1 VGVTIGTVELGEIPR
16 VVLVLSD
23 RNLKDALSLAR
34 HLRLDL
40 VELRVDLFADCKGLE
55 AIRSCLD
62 TIAEFGFYSILTI
75 RPGWEGGRFTEEE
88 SVRLQLF
95 KALISHPGV
104 GSVDIELKAQ
114 ILPAVREIAKAH
126 RKPLIVSYHN
136 FENVPPQSQILEIL
150 EKAKNLGAD
159 IVKVAFTAKDLESAQ
174 RLCCAVSV
182 FKHPKVFM
190 AMGSAGMFTRVVGF
204 SFGSLLTYTF
214 FGKPTA
220 PGQVPAEKLVKLL
233 HGLYPDY
240 HARKAGCFVG

>member
-1 VGVTIGTVELGEIPR
+1 MELILVAILAILAGLTIGYTAGMKRSHVEAERIER
-16 VVLVLSD
+16 
-23 RNLKDALSLAR
+23 KIKEEAR
-34 HLRLDL
+34 
-40 VELRVDLFADCKGLE
+40 EE
-55 AIRSCLD
+55 A
-62 TIAEFGFYSILTI
+62 
-75 RPGWEGGRFTEEE
+75 
-88 SVRLQLF
+88 
-95 KALISHPGV
+95 
-104 GSVDIELKAQ
+104 
-114 ILPAVREIAKAH
+114 
-126 RKPLIVSYHN
+126 RK
-136 FENVPPQSQILEIL
+136 IL